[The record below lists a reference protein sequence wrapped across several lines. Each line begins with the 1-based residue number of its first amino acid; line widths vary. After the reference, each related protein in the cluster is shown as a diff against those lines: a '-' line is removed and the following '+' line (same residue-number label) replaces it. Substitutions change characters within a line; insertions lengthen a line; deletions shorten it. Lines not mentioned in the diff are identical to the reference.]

1 MPKKKPFI
9 HPYIPNSV
17 PHVQRE
23 MLTAIG
29 VESIDDLYEDIPPE
43 LRFQGE
49 MKLPPPFLSEQDLKR
64 HVMSLLQKNIS
75 CEEYAC
81 FLGGGSAYHYVPAI
95 VDEIVHRSEFL
106 TAYAGEPYEDK
117 GRFQALFEYQ
127 SLMGELLDFDVVNVP
142 TYDWSQAAS
151 TAIRMAGRITKRPK
165 VVLAGPI
172 APDRLA
178 VIRNYCQPVMEVAL
192 SGYDP
197 TTGLLALEELQSQ
210 LSSDVAAVYFENPS
224 YFGTI
229 DHRGQEIADLA
240 HAQGALCVVGVDPLS
255 LGLLKPPSQYGA
267 DIACGDIQ
275 PLGNH
280 MYFGGA
286 LGGFIATRDEEKFVM
301 EYPSRLFG
309 ISRTAVEGEWGFGD
323 VAYSRTS
330 FDKREKGK
338 EFVGTAA
345 ALYGIA
351 AAVFLS
357 LLGPQGLKELS
368 QHILQKAQFTAQKLA
383 GIPGV
388 KICFS
393 APNFKEFVVD
403 FKETG
408 KTVAEINQALLR
420 QKIFGGKDLSGDFPE
435 LSGCALF
442 CVTEM
447 ITLEQIKKLR
457 QALSE
462 IVG

>member
-1 MPKKKPFI
+1 MAKKKPFI

-17 PHVQRE
+17 PQVQKE
-23 MLTAIG
+23 MLDEIG
-29 VESIDDLYEDIPPE
+29 VKEIDELYEDIPQE
-43 LRFQGE
+43 LRFLGE
-49 MKLPPPFLSEQDLKR
+49 MKLPPPFLSELELKR
-64 HVMSLLQKNIS
+64 HVMDILGKNIS

-95 VDEIVHRSEFL
+95 CDEIVHRSEFL

-142 TYDWSQAAS
+142 TYNWSQASS
-151 TAIRMAGRITKRPK
+151 TAVRMAGRITKRSK
-165 VVLAGPI
+165 VILAGPI
-172 APDRLA
+172 SPDRQA
-178 VIRNYCQPVMEVAL
+178 VIQNYCHPVIEVD
-192 SGYDP
+192 SVGYEQG
-197 TTGLLALEELQSQ
+197 TGLLNLEELKIK
-210 LSSDVAAVYFENPS
+210 LTNEVAAIYFENPT

-229 DHRGQEIADLA
+229 EHRGQDIADLA
-240 HAQGALCVVGVDPLS
+240 HSQGALCIVGVDPIS

-309 ISRTAVEGEWGFGD
+309 ISRTVVEGEWGFGD

-351 AAVFLS
+351 TAVFLS
-357 LLGPQGLKELS
+357 LLGPQGMRELN
-368 QHILQKAQFTAQKLA
+368 QHILQKAQYTAQKFAEL
-383 GIPGV
+383 PGV
-388 KICFS
+388 KIRFS
-393 APNFKEFVVD
+393 APHFKEFVVD
-403 FKETG
+403 FNETG
-408 KTVAEINQALLR
+408 KTVAEINHTLL
-420 QKIFGGKDLSGDFPE
+420 QHKIFGGKDLSAAFPE
-435 LSGCALF
+435 LRGCALY

-447 ITLEQIKKLR
+447 ITLAEIKKLI

-462 IVG
+462 AVD